1 MASTGLPVLPA
12 KSVPG
17 NLDRDSDD
25 NIVKKR
31 SHINRNNPTP
41 SSVYSLLAS
50 KSGFDFTPVLKSS
63 RKSCGAAFDNQ
74 FAKYSERFLP
84 KKLDPNGSHLW
95 KTREKSLIASYGSDN
110 RYETDDSPPP
120 TPPVRDSSLASN
132 RKFNP
137 EIPEMES
144 QNNLTAESLA
154 KGQNDC
160 GHYYKN
166 NNSNYYM
173 KSYSESRVTQIGCS
187 KSLINLR
194 SKYEESSDLKQFSQ
208 TYPLLPETEFND
220 KSALPESWSCDQS
233 VTSGVTSLVTT
244 SDYFTASSSVITHSP
259 SLSSLSTNATNTTYN
274 NSRNSISSTGSSS
287 QIAKSSKVVQP
298 KRESASVLY
307 SDKSGSP
314 STTIPLK
321 KEVPPPPPPK
331 LTTGTVNDVDN
342 QNGSVKTSPTC
353 STLKMVSNSR
363 SIETSKSQRT
373 SDPEIKAIQK
383 RAVYQFYL
391 KQKQKEKQE
400 NNNSFANNSN
410 ASVTPTTPE
419 DNSQVWIQSILKII
433 S

>member
-1 MASTGLPVLPA
+1 MPVLPA

-17 NLDRDSDD
+17 NLDRDSDE

-31 SHINRNNPTP
+31 SQNRNNPTP

-50 KSGFDFTPVLKSS
+50 KSGFDFAPHLKSS
-63 RKSCGAAFDNQ
+63 RKSCGAVFGDNQ
-74 FAKYSERFLP
+74 FSNYSERFLP
-84 KKLDPNGSHLW
+84 KKVDQNGSQLW
-95 KTREKSLIASYGSDN
+95 KSREKSLIASYGADN
-110 RYETDDSPPP
+110 CYEMDESPPP
-120 TPPVRDSSLASN
+120 TPPVRDSSLSSN

-137 EIPEMES
+137 GIPETENQNKLMTES
-144 QNNLTAESLA
+144 SV
-154 KGQNDC
+154 KGPNDC

-166 NNSNYYM
+166 NNNSRYYM
-173 KSYSESRVTQIGCS
+173 KSYSESRVSHIGCS

-208 TYPLLPETEFND
+208 TYPLLPETEYND
-220 KSALPESWSCDQS
+220 KPLTESWSCDQS

-307 SDKSGSP
+307 SDKSCSP
-314 STTIPLK
+314 SSATLFKPD

-331 LTTGTVNDVDN
+331 LIVGTANEMESPVRTSTG
-342 QNGSVKTSPTC
+342 

-373 SDPEIKAIQK
+373 ADPEIKAIQK

-391 KQKQKEKQE
+391 KQKQKEKHE
-400 NNNSFANNSN
+400 NNSNNNNNNNSNNLN
-410 ASVTPTTPE
+410 GNTSVSPTTPE
-419 DNSQVWIQSILKII
+419 DNNQVCLWNYVFIV
-433 S
+433 